1 MLMIVLK
8 LMANR
13 RLKWLKMAFEF
24 KNDRR
29 NIKSSFIINV
39 DFESIFYH
47 KIMESK
53 T

>member
-1 MLMIVLK
+1 MTVLK
-8 LMANR
+8 LTTNR

-29 NIKSSFIINV
+29 NIKSSFMINA
-39 DFESIFYH
+39 DFDSIFYH